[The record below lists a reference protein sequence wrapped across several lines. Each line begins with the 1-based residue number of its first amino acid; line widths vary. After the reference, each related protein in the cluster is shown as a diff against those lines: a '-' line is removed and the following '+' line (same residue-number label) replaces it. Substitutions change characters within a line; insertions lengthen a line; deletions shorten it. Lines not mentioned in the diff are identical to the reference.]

1 MHRTATT
8 QAVPRPGR
16 SAPRPLRLHGL
27 LLLDSAGNG
36 PLAIESVRFAD
47 DGIGVVRIEGQQP
60 RVLPWTSVVAH
71 AVERWDGG
79 SGALISIQTPTGTYR
94 FLQIG
99 GDPGELSSRI
109 AALAVRHQGPT
120 GVSTVTTMATGEPR
134 ARRRR
139 HDRPLWPRLQ
149 PYLVVALV
157 VVVLAAVTMILLQT
171 AGMVHLPLLGGT
183 GPGSL
188 GRIGRP
194 SGLSPR

>member
-8 QAVPRPGR
+8 RADPRPGR
-16 SAPRPLRLHGL
+16 SAPRPLRLRGL
-27 LLLDSAGNG
+27 LLLDSTGNG

-47 DGIGVVRIEGQQP
+47 DGIGVVRVDGQQP
-60 RVLPWTSVVAH
+60 RVLPWTSVVGH
-71 AVERWDGG
+71 TVERWEGG
-79 SGALISIQTPTGTYR
+79 SGALISIQTLTGTYR

-99 GDPGELSSRI
+99 GDPDELSGRI
-109 AALAVRHQGPT
+109 AALALRHQGPT
-120 GVSTVTTMATGEPR
+120 GVSTVTTMATGQPT

-157 VVVLAAVTMILLQT
+157 AVVLLAVTLILLQT
-171 AGMVHLPLLGGT
+171 AGIVHLPLLGGT

-188 GRIGRP
+188 GRMVRP
-194 SGLSPR
+194 SGLSRR

>member
-1 MHRTATT
+1 VHRTATT
-8 QAVPRPGR
+8 RPAPRPGR
-16 SAPRPLRLHGL
+16 SVPRPLRLRGL
-27 LLLDSAGNG
+27 LLLDSTGNG

-47 DGIGVVRIEGQQP
+47 DGIGVVRVDGQQP
-60 RVLPWTSVVAH
+60 RVLPWSSVVGH

-109 AALAVRHQGPT
+109 GALAVRHQGPT
-120 GVSTVTTMATGEPR
+120 GVSTTTTMAVGQPR
-134 ARRRR
+134 ASGRR

-157 VVVLAAVTMILLQT
+157 AVVLVAVALILLQT
-171 AGMVHLPLLGGT
+171 AGVVHLPLLGGS

-194 SGLSPR
+194 AGLSPR